1 MGLSTTAPTA
11 HLTITVLH
19 GMPSCFANFYRIF
32 KMQAEK
38 QVKQEESSP
47 AYTVYLRFP
56 FPRNGF
62 PEPHAIEWNQD
73 KENELWSV
81 LSRAHKRTEIKWPQ
95 LAEYFNVS
103 IPFLLQQAAWL
114 YERELQQ
121 VREEMQRV
129 TSQSAVLSDATPLQ
143 SSRSFTPAD
152 RRASRMKSPGHTPP
166 YSTLPRSN
174 NPDLAASTLNFRTR
188 LQQHGDGGSDDSLS
202 TSSQY
207 SGDNHEQ
214 DDDHTFVP
222 LFSNEEHNPP
232 TPASLKSS
240 FARTGFRTQTAR
252 LPAVVERPA
261 HANTTAVAPTRGSK
275 PNSTGSSFSDISD
288 ASISRSALEEALLSD
303 LKNGGGMS
311 SRIST
316 ISGALRSKYFDR

>member
-1 MGLSTTAPTA
+1 M
-11 HLTITVLH
+11 H
-19 GMPSCFANFYRIF
+19 
-32 KMQAEK
+32 AEK
-38 QVKQEESSP
+38 QVKQDERSR

-62 PEPHAIEWNQD
+62 PEPHVIEWNQD
-73 KENELWSV
+73 KENELWSI

-129 TSQSAVLSDATPLQ
+129 TSQSAVLSDLTPLQ
-143 SSRSFTPAD
+143 SSSSFTPAD
-152 RRASRMKSPGHTPP
+152 RRASRIKSPGHTSPA
-166 YSTLPRSN
+166 YSTPPRSN

-188 LQQHGDGGSDDSLS
+188 LQQHGGGSDDSIS

-207 SGDNHEQ
+207 SGDNHER
-214 DDDHTFVP
+214 DDEHTFVP

-240 FARTGFRTQTAR
+240 FARTGFRTQPAR
-252 LPAVVERPA
+252 LPAVVERPPRT
-261 HANTTAVAPTRGSK
+261 NTTAVASTRGSK

>member
-1 MGLSTTAPTA
+1 
-11 HLTITVLH
+11 
-19 GMPSCFANFYRIF
+19 
-32 KMQAEK
+32 MQVDK
-38 QVKQEESSP
+38 QVKEQESTP

-62 PEPHAIEWNQD
+62 PEPHPIDWNQD
-73 KENELWSV
+73 KENELWGI

-129 TSQSAVLSDATPLQ
+129 TSQSAVLSEQTLLH
-143 SSRSFTPAD
+143 SSRSFTSTNRPPT
-152 RRASRMKSPGHTPP
+152 RIKKSPDCTSPSYSPP
-166 YSTLPRSN
+166 ARSN
-174 NPDLAASTLNFRTR
+174 RPDLSASTLNIRTR
-188 LQQHGDGGSDDSLS
+188 PQQHADAGSEESIS
-202 TSSQY
+202 TSSHY
-207 SGDNHEQ
+207 SDDNQERDQ
-214 DDDHTFVP
+214 EHTFVP
-222 LFSNEEHNPP
+222 LFSNDSA
-232 TPASLKSS
+232 TPANLQSS

-252 LPAVVERPA
+252 RPGVLERPTSMNSA
-261 HANTTAVAPTRGSK
+261 ALTATRGSK

-303 LKNGGGMS
+303 LKQGGGMS

-316 ISGALRSKYFDR
+316 ISGALRSKYFER

>member
-1 MGLSTTAPTA
+1 
-11 HLTITVLH
+11 
-19 GMPSCFANFYRIF
+19 
-32 KMQAEK
+32 MQVDRQAKE
-38 QVKQEESSP
+38 QEGTP

-62 PEPHAIEWNQD
+62 PEPHHIDWNQD
-73 KENELWSV
+73 KENELWSI

-129 TSQSAVLSDATPLQ
+129 TSQSAVLSEQTLLH
-143 SSRSFTPAD
+143 SRRSFTSTNRPPTTQIK
-152 RRASRMKSPGHTPP
+152 KSPDHL
-166 YSTLPRSN
+166 ST
-174 NPDLAASTLNFRTR
+174 STLNFRTR
-188 LQQHGDGGSDDSLS
+188 LQQHADAASEESIS
-202 TSSQY
+202 TSSHY
-207 SGDNHEQ
+207 SDDNQERDQ
-214 DDDHTFVP
+214 EHTFFP
-222 LFSNEEHNPP
+222 LFSNEDHTSA
-232 TPASLKSS
+232 TPANLKSS
-240 FARTGFRTQTAR
+240 FARTGFKTQTAR
-252 LPAVVERPA
+252 RPGAVEGPTSMNSA
-261 HANTTAVAPTRGSK
+261 ALTATRGSK

-303 LKNGGGMS
+303 LKQGGGMS

-316 ISGALRSKYFDR
+316 ISGALRSKYFER

>member
-1 MGLSTTAPTA
+1 
-11 HLTITVLH
+11 
-19 GMPSCFANFYRIF
+19 
-32 KMQAEK
+32 MQVDRQAKE
-38 QVKQEESSP
+38 QEGTP

-62 PEPHAIEWNQD
+62 PEPHPIDWNQD
-73 KENELWSV
+73 KENELWSI
-81 LSRAHKRTEIKWPQ
+81 LSRAHKRTEIRWPQ

-129 TSQSAVLSDATPLQ
+129 TSQSAILSEQTLLH
-143 SSRSFTPAD
+143 SSRSFTSTNMPPT
-152 RRASRMKSPGHTPP
+152 RIKKSPDHI
-166 YSTLPRSN
+166 S
-174 NPDLAASTLNFRTR
+174 ASTLNFRTR
-188 LQQHGDGGSDDSLS
+188 LQQHADARSEESIS
-202 TSSQY
+202 TSSHY
-207 SGDNHEQ
+207 SDDNQERDQ
-214 DDDHTFVP
+214 EHTFVP
-222 LFSNEEHNPP
+222 LFSNEDHTSATAAN
-232 TPASLKSS
+232 LKSS

-252 LPAVVERPA
+252 RPGVVERPTSMNSA
-261 HANTTAVAPTRGSK
+261 ALTATRGSK

-303 LKNGGGMS
+303 LKQGGGMS

-316 ISGALRSKYFDR
+316 ISGALRSKYFER